1 MTRKKA
7 TRKTVQIHFMVTE
20 RFRDRMDAA
29 LLETD
34 DDGEPI
40 YRSKTDLFVRA
51 INRELR
57 VPERKST

>member
-1 MTRKKA
+1 MRKKPS
-7 TRKTVQIHFMVTE
+7 RKTVQIHFRVTAKFSE
-20 RFRDRMDAA
+20 RMDAA

-34 DDGEPI
+34 DDGEPV

-57 VPERKST
+57 MPERKST